1 MSDGGEDG
9 SDGSATKREGP
20 SSRTRL
26 DRGLAERIAE
36 VAAELRLPRG
46 TAVGRYVVLDTLGA
60 GGMGVVYTAFDPE
73 LDRKVAVKLLQA
85 TPGGSTS
92 GGQTWL
98 LREAQAMARLAHP
111 NVVAV
116 YDVGAMPGDRVFI
129 AMELVDG
136 ISLRAWLKQR
146 APRRAW
152 REVVAVMRAAGAGL
166 AAAHAAGLVHRD
178 FKPDNVLVGGD
189 GRARVMDFGLAR
201 LRGTDPGESAA
212 RDSQVE
218 LRSPLSEP
226 LTEAGAVMGTPG
238 YMAPE
243 IYRNEPADARTDQF
257 AFGVALYEALY
268 GTRPFERGAIVDGR
282 AVAPRPPPSS
292 KVPAWVGRVVARAIA
307 LDPAQ
312 RFASMDDLLAEL
324 ARDPT
329 AARQRVAIGAAIA
342 VAVAAGAIA
351 VVGAIGGSGPA
362 AEPPSALCTGASAQL
377 AGAWDPGARAALE
390 AAFRRLDKPF
400 AADAIGGVEAALDA
414 YAARWV
420 AMQTDACRATRVF
433 GFQSEDVLTARATC
447 LDSRRVELATLAKL
461 FAGADEALVRTA
473 VTAARKLSPL
483 DDCDD
488 LAALLAPDPLPKDP
502 AARATVVELQRQLAQ
517 ARALKTASHP
527 QDSLAIATAIAAPAA
542 ASGHL
547 PTVAEQHLLA
557 GEMTWVVHDSAHGE
571 PELFAAAWAADA
583 GKADEIKVEA
593 WLALTNLA
601 TEQSRFD
608 VALERWHQA
617 AAALARLGA
626 NWELDVRVRASHALL
641 DSRMNHYDAAI
652 AEAREARDVA
662 DHHPDT
668 PAYSYALLVEA
679 SILNASAHPQQA
691 LDDFAKVLAYEDALG
706 HRRVEVAVT
715 LATMATAEAQLG
727 KVADAVTHLTA
738 ALAIDEA
745 IYGPEAAET
754 AGTLGTLAAAQAMT
768 GDLAGSLATDERALA
783 LTAKTS
789 GTDSEAYAILLGQV
803 ADTLVSLGRATEA
816 LADLARANAI
826 LTAKLGPAHVQT
838 LTVALTTCDAQRA
851 AGNAKGAIDTCSR
864 ALATAETAF
873 GKTSPLLFLFASHTA
888 MALADAKQPAR
899 AWPLFDRAI
908 AIGATDPA
916 GLAQVEL
923 LDAKAQWEVGHRARA
938 AELAQRARDGY
949 AQLGDAAKA
958 ELREADDWLAHHAAR

>member
-1 MSDGGEDG
+1 MIDGELAHG
-9 SDGSATKREGP
+9 TK
-20 SSRTRL
+20 
-26 DRGLAERIAE
+26 
-36 VAAELRLPRG
+36 
-46 TAVGRYVVLDTLGA
+46 VGRFVVAGKLGA
-60 GGMGVVYTAFDPE
+60 GGMGVVYAAHDRE
-73 LDRKVAVKLLQA
+73 LDRHVALKVLRVAGASDEERVRM
-85 TPGGSTS
+85 
-92 GGQTWL
+92 
-98 LREAQAMARLAHP
+98 LREGQAMARVTHP
-111 NVVAV
+111 NVITVHE
-116 YDVGAMPGDRVFI
+116 VGVDG
-129 AMELVDG
+129 ELVFLAEELLDAG
-136 ISLRAWLKQR
+136 TLGDWLEHARVQNEIIEKF
-146 APRRAW
+146 
-152 REVVAVMRAAGAGL
+152 VAAGRGL

-517 ARALKTASHP
+517 AR
-527 QDSLAIATAIAAPAA
+527 
-542 ASGHL
+542 
-547 PTVAEQHLLA
+547 
-557 GEMTWVVHDSAHGE
+557 
-571 PELFAAAWAADA
+571 
-583 GKADEIKVEA
+583 
-593 WLALTNLA
+593 
-601 TEQSRFD
+601 
-608 VALERWHQA
+608 
-617 AAALARLGA
+617 
-626 NWELDVRVRASHALL
+626 
-641 DSRMNHYDAAI
+641 
-652 AEAREARDVA
+652 
-662 DHHPDT
+662 
-668 PAYSYALLVEA
+668 
-679 SILNASAHPQQA
+679 
-691 LDDFAKVLAYEDALG
+691 
-706 HRRVEVAVT
+706 
-715 LATMATAEAQLG
+715 
-727 KVADAVTHLTA
+727 
-738 ALAIDEA
+738 
-745 IYGPEAAET
+745 
-754 AGTLGTLAAAQAMT
+754 
-768 GDLAGSLATDERALA
+768 
-783 LTAKTS
+783 
-789 GTDSEAYAILLGQV
+789 
-803 ADTLVSLGRATEA
+803 
-816 LADLARANAI
+816 
-826 LTAKLGPAHVQT
+826 
-838 LTVALTTCDAQRA
+838 
-851 AGNAKGAIDTCSR
+851 
-864 ALATAETAF
+864 
-873 GKTSPLLFLFASHTA
+873 
-888 MALADAKQPAR
+888 
-899 AWPLFDRAI
+899 
-908 AIGATDPA
+908 
-916 GLAQVEL
+916 
-923 LDAKAQWEVGHRARA
+923 
-938 AELAQRARDGY
+938 
-949 AQLGDAAKA
+949 
-958 ELREADDWLAHHAAR
+958 